1 MRKTLYWTGWG
12 ILFLLPVIF
21 AIQIYISQDLPPV
34 QLWKWGILA
43 GAVLLIYFA
52 RNRDDVFK
60 HHIVS

>member
-1 MRKTLYWTGWG
+1 MRKKLYWTGWV

-21 AIQIYISQDLPPV
+21 AIQIFISQDLPPV